1 MVRCHPRDRSGVV
14 IMGELDFCGFA
25 SQPGN
30 CLSECLDAAG
40 IDASLAGHGQHV
52 DVSDASSPGAIATG
66 HA

>member
-1 MVRCHPRDRSGVV
+1 MVRCDPRGRCGVV

-25 SQPGN
+25 SLPGN

-40 IDASLAGHGQHV
+40 IDASLARHGQHP
-52 DVSDASSPGAIATG
+52 DAAGASSPDAVATG

>member
-1 MVRCHPRDRSGVV
+1 VV

-40 IDASLAGHGQHV
+40 IDASLASHGQHV
-52 DVSDASSPGAIATG
+52 DVSDASTPGAVATG